1 MNIHGVSQYVVNF
14 RYWKA
19 NGKLVQLQAES
30 NDINRVNAR
39 VTGIIQDCQQRGW
52 DYLAEIFPR
61 LADPIVYGSRMG
73 LRHRRELL

>member
-1 MNIHGVSQYVVNF
+1 MNIQGVAQYVVNF
-14 RYWKA
+14 RYWKS

-30 NDINRVNAR
+30 NDIDRVNAR

-61 LADPIVYGSRMG
+61 LADPIVYGSRRG
-73 LRHRRELL
+73 LAHRRELL